1 MKLKEPKLLFV
12 SILVSNLAGIL
23 GSLATSSSISD
34 WYVYLNKPSFNPPN
48 WIFGPVWTVLYTI
61 MGISLYLVWIKG
73 YQKKKV
79 KSAVQLFFV
88 HLMFNTLW
96 TFVFFGSR
104 NLLLALGVIIILWL
118 MIASLIKIF
127 WNINKWASYLLVP
140 YILWV
145 SFATLLNYSIWR
157 LN

>member
-1 MKLKEPKLLFV
+1 MKLKKPKLLLI

-23 GSLATSSSISD
+23 GSVATSSSISD
-34 WYVYLNKPSFNPPN
+34 WYVYLEKPSFNPPN
-48 WIFGPVWTVLYTI
+48 WIFGPVWTVLYTL
-61 MGISLYLVWIKG
+61 MGIALYLVWSKG
-73 YQKKKV
+73 YKKTKI
-79 KSAVQLFFV
+79 KNAVRLFFV
-88 HLMFNTLW
+88 HLMYNTLW
-96 TFVFFGSR
+96 TLVFFGSR
-104 NLLLALGVIIILWL
+104 NLLLALGVIIVLWL

-127 WNINKWASYLLVP
+127 WSIDKRASYLLVP